1 MEDKNPYGSL
11 AAEDFQ
17 LGDIVEWSIW
27 SSEKEDFE
35 PHYGIITDIT
45 NKLISNRLISI
56 CTAVPL
62 DDSCKEIELF
72 ALSLTLVSKAGE
84 QDDEIAS

>member
-11 AAEDFQ
+11 TAESFK

-27 SSEKEDFE
+27 DTEAEQYVS
-35 PHYGIITDIT
+35 HYGIITEIK
-45 NKLISNRLISI
+45 NKLVSNRLVSF

-62 DDSCKEIELF
+62 ENSCREIELF
-72 ALSLTLVSKAGE
+72 ALSLKLVSPANVPDKE
-84 QDDEIAS
+84 VAS